1 MKKTLL
7 WFLKAFLAAVT
18 AFCVISVFCFFY
30 CNQPSHHTTPTKAT
44 DYYWDQNSL
53 SFLGTEGFAF
63 TKTDENG
70 YVNTYPKQSD
80 EIDILLMGS
89 SHTEGFNVD
98 ETENYAYQLNN
109 LLAENNKNMYAYNIG
124 TSGHTLSRCL
134 RNLESATNE
143 FKPSK
148 YIIIET
154 STLTIP
160 LKDLQNLDNGTHDLL
175 PSYDSGPVYYLQK
188 SDFFRRVYSQ
198 FSNVMK
204 TNNTSKNT
212 VSPSDNKGSILS
224 DASSDSSHVVE
235 TDPYEVYLEKAL
247 KNASNIAKENG
258 CKLVILHNAELG
270 IDYNGNV
277 EAFQITEDIK
287 KFQSICEKYDID
299 IVNMHPIFSQAYNE
313 TFELPQ
319 GFSNTAVGRG
329 HINKRGHSEIAKEL
343 YRYITEDNN
352 V

>member
-7 WFLKAFLAAVT
+7 WFAKAFLAAFT
-18 AFCVISVFCFFY
+18 AFCIISVFCFFY
-30 CNQPSHHTTPTKAT
+30 CNQPSHHTTPTKST
-44 DYYWDQNSL
+44 DYYWDKNSL
-53 SFLGTEGFAF
+53 SFIGTEGFAF

-70 YVNTYPKQSD
+70 YVNTYPKKDD

-98 ETENYAYQLNN
+98 ENENYAYLLNN
-109 LLAENNKNMYAYNIG
+109 LLTENNKNMYAYNIG

-154 STLTIP
+154 SSLEIP
-160 LKDLQNLDNGTHDLL
+160 LSDLEKLDEGTLDVL
-175 PSYDSGPVYYLQK
+175 PSYDSGIVYYLQK
-188 SDFFRRVYSQ
+188 SDFLRRVYSQ

-204 TNNTSKNT
+204 QNTPNENATPQSDDTDNSLSDNPSNTS
-212 VSPSDNKGSILS
+212 S
-224 DASSDSSHVVE
+224 AVE
-235 TDPYEVYLEKAL
+235 ANPYDIYLEKAL

-258 CKLVILHNAELG
+258 CELVILYNAEIK

-277 EAFQITEDIK
+277 EALQVSENGE
-287 KFQSICEKYDID
+287 KFQAMCEKYDIA
-299 IVNMHPIFSQAYNE
+299 IINMYPVFSQAYDE
-313 TFELPQ
+313 TNKLPQ
-319 GFSNTAVGRG
+319 GFSNTEVGRG
-329 HINKRGHSEIAKEL
+329 HINKHGHSEIAKEL
-343 YRYITEDNN
+343 YRYITEYK
-352 V
+352 